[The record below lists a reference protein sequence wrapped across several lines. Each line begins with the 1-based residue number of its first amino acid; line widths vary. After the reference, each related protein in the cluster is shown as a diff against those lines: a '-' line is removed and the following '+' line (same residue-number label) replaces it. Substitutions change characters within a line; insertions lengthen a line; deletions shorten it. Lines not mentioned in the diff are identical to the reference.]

1 MIVGAEITL
10 VNKKFTEGNV
20 REYGS
25 SIIIQLMSLTTEFFF
40 TSWLTLSLKVEVKPR
55 SQRWSLKAIHFVK
68 SRAKPSISKPFNM
81 KCKVNKIGHGKTSG
95 LAFMFISPFQNVCC
109 TGQILPVLVCFLRVV
124 LFLQKKYLWDWFCPK
139 HTLLTI
145 D

>member
-55 SQRWSLKAIHFVK
+55 SQR
-68 SRAKPSISKPFNM
+68 
-81 KCKVNKIGHGKTSG
+81 
-95 LAFMFISPFQNVCC
+95 
-109 TGQILPVLVCFLRVV
+109 
-124 LFLQKKYLWDWFCPK
+124 
-139 HTLLTI
+139 
-145 D
+145 